1 MCLHQNDISLSN
13 RKKTDYVPDE
23 TQKNIKPDKGG
34 RASGRGGRKKNVEKE
49 VDLSETL
56 KEVEGF
62 LKSEIDRED
71 KKKVNVKTILYLQE
85 DQMISSGRKNLSEI
99 LMEDEFL
106 ALKKL
111 IKEMVSEEL
120 DSRERSNKN

>member
-34 RASGRGGRKKNVEKE
+34 RVSGRGGRKKNVEKE

-71 KKKVNVKTILYLQE
+71 KKKVNVRTILYLQE

>member
-34 RASGRGGRKKNVEKE
+34 RVSGRGGRKKNVEKE